1 MTLRSYRVFRHTGG
15 GATNYDIMNA
25 IDRAV
30 QDGCDIINLSL
41 GGASEDEAV
50 RTAIG
55 RALDNR
61 VLVIAAVGNDL
72 AATARHSVF

>member
-30 QDGCDIINLSL
+30 QDGCHIINLSL

>member
-1 MTLRSYRVFRHTGG
+1 
-15 GATNYDIMNA
+15 MNA